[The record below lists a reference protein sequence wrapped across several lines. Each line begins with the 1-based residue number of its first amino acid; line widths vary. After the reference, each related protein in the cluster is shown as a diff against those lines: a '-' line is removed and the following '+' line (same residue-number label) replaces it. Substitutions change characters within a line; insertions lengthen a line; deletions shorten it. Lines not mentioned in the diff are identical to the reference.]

1 MNELVL
7 MGKHDIQL
15 ASIEQLKA
23 ELSKSLKLT
32 SDYLVYM
39 SLIWSELTKRGVDLS
54 ELKNGLFSYIPLIAT
69 NQLNAR
75 LVVEFAGNKTLLSA
89 LSRLPMDKQ
98 TEVAESKTLPYVTYD
113 ENQKIIETTLDLT
126 KSKAS
131 QIYQVLGGE
140 HGFRDV
146 NQQYLYLKAKNKSK
160 RNAKTTSRSTLRNV
174 EFDEDKE
181 YMLIGSDN
189 RVKIETLIGA
199 LGDLYEIDLFEIMS
213 RYSKRI
219 AHK

>member
-1 MNELVL
+1 M
-7 MGKHDIQL
+7 
-15 ASIEQLKA
+15 LKA
-23 ELSKSLKLT
+23 S
-32 SDYLVYM
+32 
-39 SLIWSELTKRGVDLS
+39 
-54 ELKNGLFSYIPLIAT
+54 
-69 NQLNAR
+69 
-75 LVVEFAGNKTLLSA
+75 
-89 LSRLPMDKQ
+89 
-98 TEVAESKTLPYVTYD
+98 
-113 ENQKIIETTLDLT
+113 
-126 KSKAS
+126 
-131 QIYQVLGGE
+131 
-140 HGFRDV
+140 DV

-219 AHK
+219 AQK